1 MRRIVFLV
9 KKFQRDERGA
19 SAIEFAVIASFLSI
33 ILLNAVDI
41 SNYMYRQMQVTG
53 AVRAGAQYA
62 LVNPS
67 NLTDATVDAVVTN
80 AGTLAGLVVTSDL
93 TDNCGCSDG
102 TKFLCSS
109 VTTCGAGTTG
119 RVQRY
124 ATINASYTH
133 TWIFYP
139 GDTEITATATVRK
152 Q

>member
-1 MRRIVFLV
+1 MWRLALLI
-9 KKFQRDERGA
+9 KTFQRDERGA
-19 SAIEFAVIASFLSI
+19 SAIEFAMIASVLSI
-33 ILLNAVDI
+33 ILLNVVDI
-41 SNYMYRQMQVTG
+41 SQYMFRQMQVTG

-67 NLTDATVDAVVTN
+67 NLSDALVASVVTN

-102 TKFLCSS
+102 TKFRCSS
-109 VTTCGAGTTG
+109 VTTCSGATTG

-139 GDTEITATATVRK
+139 GDVEITATATIRT

>member
-1 MRRIVFLV
+1 MGHISHLL
-9 KKFQRDERGA
+9 KTFQRDERGA
-19 SAIEFAVIASFLSI
+19 SAIEFAMIASFLSI

-41 SNYMYRQMQVTG
+41 SNYMYRQMQITG

-67 NLTDATVDAVVTN
+67 NLTDALVSAVVTN
-80 AGTLAGLVVTSDL
+80 AGTLTGLVVTTDL

-109 VTTCGAGTTG
+109 VTTCSGATTG

-139 GDTEITATATVRK
+139 GDATITATATVRT